1 MKQFFK
7 FMLASFAG
15 TLLMLIL
22 ALIVFAIMITS
33 LVNMAQ
39 KESVKIQ
46 PHTVLRIDWNAP
58 IMDRGSQ
65 NPFVNF
71 DFATMKPKR
80 SIGLN
85 DILANI
91 DKAATD
97 PDIDGIF
104 LDMETVPAGIAT
116 TEEIRNKLIDFKKT
130 GKFII
135 SYANNYDQKEL
146 YLASVSNKIYLNPEG
161 LVLLKGLSAQLM
173 FFKKLMDKLD
183 IKAQIIRGPNNKYK
197 SAVEPY
203 MLDKMS
209 DANREEMTDLLNSLW
224 GEILTSLS
232 ESRHISIPELNQ
244 LADNLSL
251 SSAEQAKKFHLVDQ
265 VIYRDQVLDTL
276 KKLTHVAK
284 DEHLSVINFGKYTYV
299 KPDEKKKEITRNT
312 IAVIYAQGDISQGS
326 GSDNSIGSATLAKAI
341 REARTNERVKAIV
354 MRVNSPG
361 GDALAADVI
370 RREVE
375 LAKKTKPFIVSMG
388 DYAASGGY
396 WISTNSDYIFA
407 QPTTI
412 TGSIGVFGIIPNFQK
427 FLDNKLG
434 ITFDKVM
441 TNKNSDFV
449 DIMSPLNPLQEQR
462 LNEGITRIYD
472 QFTSLVANTRHLRKT
487 FVDSIGRGH
496 VWSGTE
502 ALKLG
507 LVDKMGGLQD
517 AIAYAAKKAKL
528 GKDDYRIVNYPTKK
542 DVLQEFIAQL
552 SGEAQSRIIS
562 SKLGSWSTFFNQFKT
577 FENMKGVQ
585 ARLPFL
591 MQIQ

>member
-15 TLLMLIL
+15 TLLTVILI
-22 ALIVFAIMITS
+22 LIVFAIMITS
-33 LVNMAQ
+33 LATMAQ
-39 KESVKIQ
+39 KESVKIK

-71 DFATMKPKR
+71 DFATMKPRR
-80 SIGLN
+80 SIGLD

-91 DKAATD
+91 DKAASD

-104 LDMETVPAGIAT
+104 LDMETVPAGLAT
-116 TEEIRNKLIDFKKT
+116 TEEIRNKLLDFKKT

-161 LVLLKGLSAQLM
+161 LVLLKGLSAQIM

-183 IKAQIIRGPNNKYK
+183 IKVQIIRGPNNKYK

-209 DANREEMTDLLNSLW
+209 DANREEMKYLLNSLW
-224 GEILTSLS
+224 GKILTSLS

-251 SSAEQAKKFHLVDQ
+251 SSAEQAKKVHLIDQ
-265 VIYRDQVLDTL
+265 IIYRDQVLDTL
-276 KKLTHVAK
+276 KTLTHVAK
-284 DEHLSVINFGKYTYV
+284 DEPLSMINFGKYTYV
-299 KPDEKKKEITRNT
+299 KPDEKSKEITRNT
-312 IAVIYAQGDISQGS
+312 IAVIYAQGDINQGT
-326 GSDNSIGSATLAKAI
+326 GSDNSIGSVTLAKAI
-341 REARTNERVKAIV
+341 REARTNNHVKAIV

-361 GDALAADVI
+361 GDALAADII

-375 LAKKTKPFIVSMG
+375 LAKDAKPFIVSMG

-412 TGSIGVFGIIPNFQK
+412 TGSIGVFGIIPDFQK

-449 DIMSPLNPLQEQR
+449 DIMSPLNPIQEQR
-462 LNEGITRIYD
+462 LNEGISRIYD
-472 QFTSLVANTRHLRKT
+472 QFTSLVAKTRHLRKT
-487 FVDSIGRGH
+487 YVDSIGRGR

-528 GKDDYRIVNYPTKK
+528 GKDYRIVNYPQRKE
-542 DVLQEFIAQL
+542 VLQQFIEQL
-552 SGEAQSRIIS
+552 SGKAQSMIIS
-562 SKLGSWSTFFNQFKT
+562 SKLGNWSTYFNQFKA